1 MGAGVVL
8 GLCVKEVSDF
18 LCVHIIIRTC
28 TEKCVLYRS
37 INIPV
42 TFLLY
47 NCNVAIND
55 QES

>member
-28 TEKCVLYRS
+28 TEQCVLYRP

-47 NCNVAIND
+47 NCNVAI
-55 QES
+55 Q